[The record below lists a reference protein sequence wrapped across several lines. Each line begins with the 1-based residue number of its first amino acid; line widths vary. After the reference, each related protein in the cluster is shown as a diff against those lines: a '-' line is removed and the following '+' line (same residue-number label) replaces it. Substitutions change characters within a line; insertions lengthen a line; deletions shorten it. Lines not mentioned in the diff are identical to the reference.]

1 VASET
6 PAFATVIS
14 LPIHPNA
21 YTNDALIVGTLQA
34 EGRCLFLVGARGTRS
49 GVAWPAGTKWDPN
62 AGALVLG
69 DVKVSVGQ
77 EVAIGGGSADV
88 TLDNLWRT
96 AWLVRPLPEC
106 LGDGFILAGS
116 VSLAIPST
124 NP

>member
-1 VASET
+1 MASET

-14 LPIHPNA
+14 LPIHPNT

-34 EGRCLFLVGARGTRS
+34 EGRCLFL
-49 GVAWPAGTKWDPN
+49 
-62 AGALVLG
+62 
-69 DVKVSVGQ
+69 
-77 EVAIGGGSADV
+77 VAIGGGSADV